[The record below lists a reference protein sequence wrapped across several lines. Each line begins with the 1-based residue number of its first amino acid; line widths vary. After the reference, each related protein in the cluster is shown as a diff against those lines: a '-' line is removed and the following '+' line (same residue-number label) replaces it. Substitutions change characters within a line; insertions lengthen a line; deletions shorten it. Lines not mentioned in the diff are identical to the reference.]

1 MKRILYIFGF
11 LTLLNTTSFAQEDDS
26 KNGEKVRERMTE
38 YIQKR
43 LNLSKNEAERFSPVF
58 MDYFT
63 ELRKTNQQYKTDRLI
78 LQQKIV
84 DLRLR
89 YRDQFKPI
97 IGDKRSN
104 DVFMYER
111 DFVDEV
117 KRLRQERI
125 QNRGAD
131 RPVKRLKGQL
141 Q

>member
-11 LTLLNTTSFAQEDDS
+11 LILLNTTSFAQEDDS

-63 ELRKTNQQYKTDRLI
+63 ELRKTNQQYKADRLI